1 LAGNVACIGTTKM
14 HTKSCLGEVKGRDH
28 SEDIDVDGKDII
40 RMDLRDI
47 HWEDVDWMHLAETNY
62 GLL

>member
-1 LAGNVACIGTTKM
+1 M